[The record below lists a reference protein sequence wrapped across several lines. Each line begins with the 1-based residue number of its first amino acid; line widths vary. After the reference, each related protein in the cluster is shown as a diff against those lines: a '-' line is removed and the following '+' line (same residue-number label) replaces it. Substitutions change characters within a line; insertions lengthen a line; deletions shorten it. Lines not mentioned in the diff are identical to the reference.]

1 MFLQRALVTFTLGP
15 LALYLVYL
23 GGWFYFV
30 PVAAVLLLATI
41 EYADLMRRL
50 QWQVP
55 LWLLLPA
62 VVVQWV
68 LPAPVQ
74 TQLFGRV
81 IWGHGLFAPALIAS
95 LLAAVAFGLYQYE
108 YRTRTLAPADWLA
121 TSMGIIFLGW
131 IGSHFFRLRGVE
143 GDLAAQWTAVA
154 LTGTWV
160 ADSAAYVVGKRW
172 GRHKLSPRLSPNK
185 TIEGYLGG
193 VVFGIIVTVALA
205 SYLQIPLVP
214 GLILGVW
221 VSAVSPAGDLG
232 ISMLKRP
239 AGVKDSGNFLPGHGG
254 ALDRIDSLIWSV
266 TMAYYLALFVN

>member
-23 GGWFYFV
+23 GGWYYFL

-41 EYADLMRRL
+41 EYADLMGRL
-50 QWQVP
+50 QWQTP
-55 LWLLLPA
+55 LWILLPA
-62 VVVQWV
+62 VVAQWL

-81 IWGHGLFAPALIAS
+81 VWGHGLFAPALVAS
-95 LLAAVAFGLYQYE
+95 LLAAVCFGLYQYE
-108 YRTRTLAPADWLA
+108 YRTRPLAPADWLA
-121 TSMGIIFLGW
+121 TSVGIVFLGW

-143 GDLAAQWTAVA
+143 GSLAAQWTAVA

-172 GRHKLSPRLSPNK
+172 GRRKLSPRLSPNK
-185 TIEGYLGG
+185 TVEGYLGG
-193 VVFGIIVTVALA
+193 VVFGVLVAVALG
-205 SYLQIPLVP
+205 SYLKMPLVP
-214 GLILGVW
+214 ALVLGVL
-221 VSAVSPAGDLG
+221 VSVVSPAGDLA

-239 AGVKDSGNFLPGHGG
+239 AGVKDSGSFLPGHGG

-266 TMAYYLALFVN
+266 TMAYYLALFVS